1 LKARLVR
8 FAFAL
13 HRWMGVVL
21 GLLMLLWCLSGFA
34 LMYSPY
40 PSTTLGDR
48 DYRVEGLAPISLP
61 EQTALPE
68 IPSDAALS
76 SARIEMLGVK
86 PVISLAWDGGRGL
99 FDLSNAAKV
108 ASIDEAQ
115 ALEVAGAYVARHGIS
130 GAPSIKRLSDRDEFT
145 VAGYFNSG
153 RPYYEVRLNDPE
165 KTMLYISSKTGDVRQ
180 RTTASLR
187 LWSWLGAIPHWL
199 YFTELRKDTKL
210 WTDVII
216 WTSLA
221 GCFLTLL
228 GLFVGLRQFRRR
240 HSTGRLSSPYR
251 GAKFWHH
258 MLGLVF
264 GVLVL
269 TWTFSGFASMQPW
282 GWLESGPEVGEAVDR
297 LTGKPITWSQA
308 KPAIEAHLAALKEEQ
323 GEAVQ
328 LSLSAQDG
336 RPWFIKRTADGSR
349 ERLDAAAA
357 SAPFDEDA
365 RQRAAA
371 LLAGEK
377 TAQVELMT
385 AEDDYYYRGAAASDF
400 PVVRVTVK
408 EADDTRFYL
417 DPVSGDVRFVADPG
431 ARGFRWLH
439 LGLHRFDFFGWL
451 RVRPV
456 WDIVVWLLMLG
467 VTAVCALGAYMSI
480 RKLARGGKLDN
491 QPLD

>member
-1 LKARLVR
+1 
-8 FAFAL
+8 
-13 HRWMGVVL
+13 
-21 GLLMLLWCLSGFA
+21 
-34 LMYSPY
+34 
-40 PSTTLGDR
+40 
-48 DYRVEGLAPISLP
+48 
-61 EQTALPE
+61 
-68 IPSDAALS
+68 
-76 SARIEMLGVK
+76 
-86 PVISLAWDGGRGL
+86 
-99 FDLSNAAKV
+99 
-108 ASIDEAQ
+108 
-115 ALEVAGAYVARHGIS
+115 
-130 GAPSIKRLSDRDEFT
+130 
-145 VAGYFNSG
+145 
-153 RPYYEVRLNDPE
+153 
-165 KTMLYISSKTGDVRQ
+165 
-180 RTTASLR
+180 
-187 LWSWLGAIPHWL
+187 
-199 YFTELRKDTKL
+199 
-210 WTDVII
+210 
-216 WTSLA
+216 
-221 GCFLTLL
+221 LL

-349 ERLDAAAA
+349 ERLDAATA